1 MTIEKLVDTGIIND
15 MTEIYVRDE
24 DFGLITHGN
33 WYQDNII
40 DHIQDEIECFSW
52 QDDNRVYI
60 DLKTL

>member
-1 MTIEKLVDTGIIND
+1 MTIEKLIDTGIIND

-33 WYQDNII
+33 WYQDNIL
-40 DHIQDEIECFSW
+40 DHVQDKIECFSW

-60 DLKTL
+60 DLE